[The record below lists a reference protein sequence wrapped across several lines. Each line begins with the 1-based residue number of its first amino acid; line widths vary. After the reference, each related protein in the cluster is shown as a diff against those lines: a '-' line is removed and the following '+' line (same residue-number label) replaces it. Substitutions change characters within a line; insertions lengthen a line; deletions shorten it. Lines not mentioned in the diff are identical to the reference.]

1 MSDSEEMIP
10 REDWNEY
17 QLEAVRRF
25 ELQNDIPEG
34 EIKSASFF
42 WNMQEET
49 LRIEQYVRS

>member
-10 REDWNEY
+10 REDWDEY
-17 QLEAVRRF
+17 ELEAVRRF

-42 WNMQEET
+42 WNAQEET